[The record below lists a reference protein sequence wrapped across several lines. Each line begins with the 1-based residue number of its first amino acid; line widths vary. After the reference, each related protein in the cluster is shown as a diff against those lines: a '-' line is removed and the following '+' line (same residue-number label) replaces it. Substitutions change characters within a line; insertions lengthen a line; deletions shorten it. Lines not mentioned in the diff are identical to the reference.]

1 VVDLRAELFGLWQR
15 GEALL
20 AAPDAQTMRTAINRA
35 ARRSQRGRHHRAPG
49 DLSEAVEK
57 IEFFFLQG
65 KMVASESFRYLW
77 IVYLGDAGDTGMML
91 DVLCDFIQFVKAFR

>member
-1 VVDLRAELFGLWQR
+1 MVDLRAELFGLWQR

-57 IEFFFLQG
+57 IEFFFYKEKWWLQ
-65 KMVASESFRYLW
+65 KV
-77 IVYLGDAGDTGMML
+77 L
-91 DVLCDFIQFVKAFR
+91 DIYG